1 MRKSKDLKHIK
12 QIAKQLFLHR
22 VWNGKS
28 QSEIAKIIDVS
39 FQQYQKIERCEN
51 RMYAEQLI
59 KICQNQKWDIEI
71 IANADPYMTLNEW
84 HNVSEPKQRSG
95 ITVNYQKVLNKF
107 DKIDLNAYKNY
118 YRIKNQETILPMK
131 GE

>member
-59 KICQNQKWDIEI
+59 KICQNQKWDIDL
-71 IANADPYMTLNEW
+71 IANGDPYVTLNEW
-84 HNVSEPKQRSG
+84 NRVSKPRARSG
-95 ITVNYQKVLNKF
+95 ITVNYNKILNKF
-107 DKIDLNAYKNY
+107 NKIEDNAYCKF
-118 YRIKNQETILPMK
+118 YRIKKVETILPMK